1 MTHTSHSPC
10 PFWRRSLALLWLAL
24 LPAFGA
30 SQLYYVTDA
39 SEGGVSAAGLTGA
52 PVAVQQ
58 AAERDDN
65 GATQPETQ
73 RNELTLWLV
82 SGAATGAP
90 TVSTIKRCAEPP
102 RAQRRAPRT
111 SQAVE
116 RRRAAGSNGSVKS
129 LEFTLLGLKPSGV
142 S

>member
-1 MTHTSHSPC
+1 MTLTSHHPC
-10 PFWRRSLALLWLAL
+10 AIWRRSLAALWLAL

-30 SQLYYVTDA
+30 SQWYYETDA
-39 SEGGVSAAGLTGA
+39 REGGVSAAGLTGA
-52 PVAVQQ
+52 PVATQP

-73 RNELTLWLV
+73 RNEFTLWLV

-90 TVSTIKRCAEPP
+90 TISTIKRSAEPP
-102 RAQRRAPRT
+102 RAQRRAPRP
-111 SQAVE
+111 SSAVE
-116 RRRAAGSNGSVKS
+116 RMRAASSNGSVKA
-129 LEFTLLGLKPSGV
+129 LEFTILGLKPSGV